1 MTGIGI
7 RAIALALCVGAVG
20 CTTYNPATGTYET
33 DPVGTS
39 LVAGGLGM
47 AGGVALGA
55 ALSDHDD
62 CCWGGGWGGYHND
75 VNVYNNYNRTA
86 NYNKNVNYNKNK
98 WKGGNANRSNW
109 GGGGGG
115 GRAGGGGG
123 WGGGARGGGRGG
135 GGRGGG
141 GRGGGRR

>member
-1 MTGIGI
+1 MTRHAVAAVVLAACIGS
-7 RAIALALCVGAVG
+7 VG

-55 ALSDHDD
+55 ALSDHND
-62 CCWGGGWGGYHND
+62 CCWGGGWGHSD
-75 VNVYNNYNRTA
+75 VNVYNHYNR
-86 NYNKNVNYNKNK
+86 NVNYNKNK
-98 WKGGNANRSNW
+98 NVNRSRTNVRA

-115 GRAGGGGG
+115 GY
-123 WGGGARGGGRGG
+123 RGGGG

-141 GRGGGRR
+141 HRGGGGGRRR

>member
-20 CTTYNPATGTYET
+20 CTTYNPTTGTYET

-55 ALSDHDD
+55 ALSDHND

-75 VNVYNNYNRTA
+75 VNVHNSYNRNV
-86 NYNKNVNYNKNK
+86 NYNKNVNWNKK
-98 WKGGNANRSNW
+98 NANWNRGNVNR
-109 GGGGGG
+109 GNYGGG
-115 GRAGGGGG
+115 GRSGG
-123 WGGGARGGGRGG
+123 WGGGGRGGGRGG

-141 GRGGGRR
+141 GRGGGGRRR

>member
-1 MTGIGI
+1 MARMIVT
-7 RAIALALCVGAVG
+7 ALVSAMCVAVVG
-20 CTTYNPATGTYET
+20 CTTYNPATGQYET

-62 CCWGGGWGGYHND
+62 CCWGGGWGGYHGD
-75 VNVYNNYNRTA
+75 VNVYNHYNRTA
-86 NYNKNVNYNKNK
+86 NVNYNKNVNWNRK
-98 WKGGNANRSNW
+98 NANWNRTNVRR
-109 GGGGGG
+109 GAGG
-115 GRAGGGGG
+115 GRT
-123 WGGGARGGGRGG
+123 WGGGRGG

-141 GRGGGRR
+141 GRGGGRRR